1 MPSRVRPVFQRLRVR
16 LRAAFPDFDATIA
29 KGKASEFP
37 TLRAHAYCVDTTPPT
52 IVYAPKLERA
62 RLARIEGVIR
72 HELGHALAFHAGVP
86 GHAERDADD
95 LARRTL
101 GATIRYDAD
110 EVQTTGAGVTPRPA
124 HLG

>member
-1 MPSRVRPVFQRLRVR
+1 MPSRVRPVFTR
-16 LRAAFPDFDATIA
+16 LRAKLRAQFPAFDVTIA
-29 KGKASEFP
+29 EGKASEFP

-62 RLARIEGVIR
+62 RLARIEGVLR
-72 HELGHALAFHAGVP
+72 HELGHALAFCAGVP
-86 GHAERDADD
+86 EHSERDADD

-110 EVQTTGAGVTPRPA
+110 EVQTTGVGVTPRPA